1 MQEFLSRLVGR
12 KVDIFCGGASS
23 LRGDILKVEG
33 GVLHLKDDDDQL
45 CYVAIDRIAVVWEA
59 RDEGN
64 RAGFISKLVNES

>member
-1 MQEFLSRLVGR
+1 MQEFLSKLVGH

-23 LRGDILKVEG
+23 LRGEILKVEG

-64 RAGFISKLVNES
+64 RAGFISKLVNQP

>member
-1 MQEFLSRLVGR
+1 MQEFLSKLVGR

-23 LRGDILKVEG
+23 LRGDILKVEA

>member
-1 MQEFLSRLVGR
+1 MQEFLSKFVGR

-33 GVLHLKDDDDQL
+33 GVLHLKDDDGQL

>member
-1 MQEFLSRLVGR
+1 MQEFLSKLVGH

-33 GVLHLKDDDDQL
+33 GVLHLKDDSDQL
-45 CYVAIDRIAVVWEA
+45 CYVAVDRIAVVWEA